1 MTEKVTIDGKAT
13 LFWLLLCVGILDA
26 QALGLGRMQGT
37 ALIGRALD
45 VSVQVQTD
53 PGDNSGA
60 LCLEAEVFHADARQD
75 QRLVR
80 VTLEAIAAG
89 QIASARIVSATP
101 VDEPVVTVLLRAGC
115 VQKTTRRYVLLA
127 DPPVDLPAQVVPL
140 LSPVTLAEP
149 VAPTSSASAS
159 TATATTS
166 ATTTPVSN
174 GAAADL
180 NGQPLAP
187 TSSAVSSALRAASPN
202 ASTAAVLPAPDAKPV
217 SAAAAQKPVLAAVAV
232 VPARSA
238 LPAGPRLTLS
248 PPVLGAELADKPL
261 AVAPTPAL
269 APASAAMVVS
279 AAVVAKDVAA
289 LTAKKIETLERD
301 MKAALAHAARLE
313 TSLTDMNTRLQQ
325 AESQRWPSGLMYG
338 LVVMLFACLLA
349 VGWLWNRL
357 RRLQAERGDWWNH
370 SVSPQ
375 NDRAVDLDRSMAPT
389 MAGAATVSSQPSPV
403 PESFQS
409 AEFQP
414 EPFYPGTDRS
424 QDRAAP
430 LTEPTL
436 AAAEL
441 SLDLDNLIDFESS
454 QVKKPPAP

>member
-127 DPPVDLPAQVVPL
+127 DPPVDLPAQVVPF

-414 EPFYPGTDRS
+414 EPFYPGTDPS

>member
-127 DPPVDLPAQVVPL
+127 DPPVDLPAQVVPF

-232 VPARSA
+232 VPARPA

-454 QVKKPPAP
+454 QVKKPPMS

>member
-149 VAPTSSASAS
+149 VAPTSSASPS

-232 VPARSA
+232 VPARPA